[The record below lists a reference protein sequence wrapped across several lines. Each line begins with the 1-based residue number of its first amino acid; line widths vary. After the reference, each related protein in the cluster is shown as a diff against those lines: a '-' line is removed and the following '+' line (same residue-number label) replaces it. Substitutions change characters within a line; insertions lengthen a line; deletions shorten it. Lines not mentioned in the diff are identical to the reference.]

1 MCHPDPPT
9 PHLLSTPPLSP
20 QPPSD
25 SSSSF
30 PFVSVILQIRVIHLL
45 AAPKSDRDGRPLGR
59 GKRGW
64 VGTRGL
70 FQTQSRQVC
79 AACRAEPLLC
89 QHSCHIFVSNIQT
102 LTLSKCSVHADC
114 ACAECP
120 LLSGPYTSPPFPT
133 HSVPRS
139 LTAKGPS
146 GSSLALWLL
155 LGFSQWTLQPEVRS
169 GWGSLFPLS
178 SLLDHGLAVAFLYQ
192 RPQLLSHYPLL
203 QLTSDTLSWRPHHHP
218 VLSPGMLFSSYLVH
232 HLEIVLLWSCPHHAV
247 PPCSCLFP
255 AMTGSNMSSFSLSY
269 LLVGGRNT
277 SGNKATKNPFP
288 HRAGME
294 QDRQEANKQK
304 RYHVGM

>member
-64 VGTRGL
+64 VGTGGL

-139 LTAKGPS
+139 LTTKDHQGA
-146 GSSLALWLL
+146 LL
-155 LGFSQWTLQPEVRS
+155 LSGFCLDLANGPCSQRLEAGGGLYSPSVLCWTM
-169 GWGSLFPLS
+169 GWQWLSFTNGLS
-178 SLLDHGLAVAFLYQ
+178 S
-192 RPQLLSHYPLL
+192 YPIAPSYSSPRIHSLGAP
-203 QLTSDTLSWRPHHHP
+203 TTTLS
-218 VLSPGMLFSSYLVH
+218 
-232 HLEIVLLWSCPHHAV
+232 
-247 PPCSCLFP
+247 
-255 AMTGSNMSSFSLSY
+255 
-269 LLVGGRNT
+269 
-277 SGNKATKNPFP
+277 
-288 HRAGME
+288 
-294 QDRQEANKQK
+294 
-304 RYHVGM
+304 